1 MIAVKSYSKGKDS
14 NGGATSSSTS
24 AITLKVAD
32 VAKKLSE
39 SHTLWGQEF
48 NGTNDVSGDIKGVDN
63 IYASGDINTEGDVNA
78 DVVNANRIS
87 VKEGIEV
94 EELNTKNLN
103 AETINAG
110 TTNTDKLCIGDE
122 EDGQWII
129 EEDNSVNLNIHIN
142 QDKEFHVKPKD
153 EDIFSVSSSKVK
165 INKKLDLTN
174 SNEGSK
180 IVLGTAATDNKNNN
194 VKSIVEEGIYFTDN
208 NNNVAIGIT
217 NNYVALGADMGSP
230 NFLSGSSG
238 WRIQPDGTAEF
249 QNLKVDGNLDVY
261 VLTYNEMRATN
272 GILLVTDCACITDA
286 IDQNIDEEYYWII
299 TVDEYPPFAID
310 DYVQLQ
316 YRADATRIFSFK
328 GIVTAI
334 NQDGDNTIRVAP
346 LSGFNG
352 EGTSTDD
359 RGVTTFKM
367 VDPETASG
375 QYIIRIGNKTDTN
388 RQTIIKLNPYD
399 GGYIDFMTGLNA
411 PDKLASNN
419 SVQDSLPTACRIG
432 NLSGVAYKG
441 TTLEGYGL
449 FSDNVYLTGAIKHLE
464 DKWSLNADGSGQIAN
479 KHIEWDEYGNLT
491 IKLGDTD
498 ITEYISSQITISAN
512 SLVSDYTKKIADT
525 KTELEGKITTTKTE
539 LEGKITQTAEAL
551 TSDYTSM
558 IEDTNG
564 KITTAESNFTQ
575 TANSISSRVKAIEDD
590 YVTSSEISQTSEGIV
605 ARVKAIEDDYVTSST
620 LTQTANGITSRVEAI
635 ENDYVTSSEL
645 AQTSNGITSRV
656 KAIEDD
662 YVTSSEIEQTGKN
675 IKMSIYDEMNER
687 TGINVLAGKI
697 VIDADNTEFNGNI
710 KLNNPDDG
718 ITIFDSNSKPKVV
731 IQNSVLP
738 SNPDSQK
745 YTKRFDTSSY
755 EKLTYGSEISSS
767 NYVYTNTISKFSL
780 GTFTTSDSF
789 SLNCGISIRLAGF
802 AENSGVYDFPT
813 NDNGNYTFN
822 YKIFIVDPNNSS
834 STITIKEGSSS
845 SGKVNNIVVNC
856 TYNAEYFLYLY
867 AYYVPLKS
875 TIESRKAY
883 YNIGDYINITLS
895 CSSTGI
901 TVIGTNGIYSS
912 NSTDSY
918 MKYDINGFISKEGN
932 YLLRNSS
939 TYGLAYNPMGQT
951 GTSWLT
957 PITCPH
963 YNDIYSSSF
972 TNYQIYDSS
981 GSQMTVKGYVPN
993 VRFVN
998 FLRVTGSFNDSSNE
1012 YWVVLPYAESTMI
1025 YIRNDSYDKDI
1036 RIYAEGVNNN
1046 SKNIYVNKSM
1056 GNYGSSRNVGD
1067 HYYTLERRNNRTL
1080 ILYAT
1085 RYGWFNINPI

>member
-14 NGGATSSSTS
+14 NGGVTSSSTS

-32 VAKKLSE
+32 AAKKLSE

-48 NGTNDVSGDIKGVDN
+48 NGAGDVKGDIKDVDN
-63 IYASGDINTEGDVNA
+63 LYASGDINTEGDVNA
-78 DVVNANRIS
+78 DEVNANKIN

-142 QDKEFHVKPKD
+142 QDKEFHVKPND
-153 EDIFSVSSSKVK
+153 EDIFSVNSSKVK

-272 GILLVTDCACITDA
+272 GILLVTDCACVTDA
-286 IDQNIDEEYYWII
+286 IDQNIDDEYYWII

-464 DKWSLNADGSGQIAN
+464 DKWSLNADGSGQVAN

-525 KTELEGKITTTKTE
+525 KTELEGKIT
-539 LEGKITQTAEAL
+539 QTAESL
-551 TSDYTSM
+551 TSDYTSK

-564 KITTAESNFTQ
+564 LITTMESNFTQ
-575 TANSISSRVKAIEDD
+575 TADSISSRVKTIEDD

-605 ARVKAIEDDYVTSST
+605 ARVKAIEDDYVTQST
-620 LTQTANGITSRVEAI
+620 LTQTANGISTRVQAI
-635 ENDYVTSSEL
+635 ENDYVTSSEME
-645 AQTSNGITSRV
+645 QSN
-656 KAIEDD
+656 
-662 YVTSSEIEQTGKN
+662 SS

-710 KLNNPDDG
+710 KLNNPNDG
-718 ITIFDSNSKPKVV
+718 VTIFDSNSKPKVV
-731 IQNSVLP
+731 IRNSELP
-738 SNPDSQK
+738 SNPDSEK
-745 YTKRFDTSSY
+745 YTKSFDTSAY

-767 NYVYTNTISKFSL
+767 NYVYTNTISKLSL

-789 SLNCGISIRLAGF
+789 SLNCGIRIRLAGF
-802 AENSGVYDFPT
+802 SENSGVYDFPT
-813 NDNGNYTFN
+813 TDNGNYTLS
-822 YKIFIVDPNNSS
+822 YRIFIVDPSNSS

-845 SGKVNNIVVNC
+845 SGKIQNISVSSC
-856 TYNAEYFLYLY
+856 PYNAEYFLYLY

-875 TIESRKAY
+875 TIESQKAY
-883 YNIGDYINITLS
+883 YNIGDYISIELS
-895 CSSTGI
+895 TSSKGI
-901 TVIGTNGIYSS
+901 TVIGTNGLYSS
-912 NSTDSY
+912 NNTGSY
-918 MKYDINGFISKEGN
+918 MKYDGNGFISKEGN
-932 YLLRNSS
+932 YILSNST
-939 TYGLAYNPMGQT
+939 TYGLSYNPVGQT
-951 GTSWLT
+951 GSWLT